1 MTGLMAIFWKE
12 LADNLYSKRFIVLF
26 LIMYAGG
33 IAAIYVAAQN
43 IRESLLSAG
52 DTPFIFIRL
61 FILSGEN
68 MPFSFPFFLSLFV
81 PILGMALGFD
91 AINSERASGNLSR
104 ILSQPVYRDSVING
118 KFLAG
123 LATISILVITIFM
136 VVGGLGLRMIGV
148 PPTAEELL
156 RLFTFVFITIVFGAF
171 WLAMANL
178 FSVLL
183 HRGATSLIAS
193 IAIWLFLFF
202 FLGMLANGIA
212 SSMVPITD
220 SSSIELISKWD
231 SIYSPIMHISPITL
245 YGETVQSLLMPD
257 MQNVTARLMMMYG
270 DYSSSLV
277 PLPMRESLISVWP
290 QMVTLIALSAICF
303 AISYIRF
310 MREEVRAT

>member
-12 LADNLYSKRFIVLF
+12 LTDNLYSKRFIVLF
-26 LIMYAGG
+26 LIMYGGG

-43 IRESLLSAG
+43 IRQSLLEAG
-52 DTPFIFIRL
+52 DTPFVFIRL
-61 FILSGEN
+61 FALSGDL
-68 MPFSFPFFLSLFV
+68 PFSFPFFLSLFV

-91 AINSERASGNLSR
+91 AINSERTSGNLSR
-104 ILSQPVYRDSVING
+104 ILSQPVYRDAVING

-123 LATISILVITIFM
+123 LATITILVITIFM
-136 VVGGLGLRMIGV
+136 VVGGLGIRMIGV

-156 RLFTFVFITIVFGAF
+156 RLFVFIFITIIFGAF
-171 WLAMANL
+171 WLALANL

-183 HRGATSLIAS
+183 QRGATSLIAS

-202 FLGMLANGIA
+202 FLGLLATAIANGI
-212 SSMVPITD
+212 VPITD
-220 SSSIELISKWD
+220 SSSVEQISKWD
-231 SIYSPIMHISPITL
+231 AIYSPIVHISPITL
-245 YGETVQSLLMPD
+245 YSETVQSLLLPD
-257 MQNVTARLMMMYG
+257 LQNVTARLLMYYG
-270 DYSSSLV
+270 EFSSSLV
-277 PLPMRESLISVWP
+277 PLPLRESLLSVWP